1 MKITIFNLFWHL
13 DVLYKEDSMEIT
25 AVVVARKGSVRI
37 KSKSML
43 ELGGRS
49 LIERKILQLKATR
62 QIHRVVFGSDCGQ
75 MRSIARAAGAEVVE
89 RGAYFCDES
98 RASANEMIGEMM
110 SLIRTDVVVWAHCTN
125 PLISA
130 HTYDAA
136 ISAFLSNI
144 PRYDS
149 LCSVVE
155 LREHLWCG
163 DKHTPLNYNPYASRH
178 TPAKALP
185 PLYMQDGGIFIQ
197 PYAQMKANS
206 YFFGK
211 KPYLFEIPKEEFLD
225 INEMRD
231 YLLARAIIES
241 YATSG
246 MQERGSRDDRI
257 KSSIANDIIE
267 SKKSQSDDKSTFGG
281 GANRYS
287 LFSRL
292 KEISPTNSCFK
303 THSTLGALV
312 LDVPTKRA
320 A

>member
-1 MKITIFNLFWHL
+1 MF
-13 DVLYKEDSMEIT
+13 KEDSMEIT

-43 ELGGRS
+43 ELGGQS
-49 LIERKILQLKATR
+49 LIERKILQLRATK
-62 QIHRVVFGSDCGQ
+62 QIHRVVFGSDCEQ
-75 MRSIARAAGAEVVE
+75 MRSIARGAGAEVVE

-110 SLIRTDVVVWAHCTN
+110 SLIHTDVVVWAHCTN

-130 HTYDAA
+130 PTYDTA

-155 LREHLWCG
+155 LREHLWRG
-163 DKHTPLNYNPYASRH
+163 DKHTPLNYNPYALRH

-231 YLLARAIIES
+231 YLLARAIVES
-241 YATSG
+241 YAANA
-246 MQERGSRDDRI
+246 MQERDSRDTHDERI
-257 KSSIANDIIE
+257 ESSVANDIAE
-267 SKKSQSDDKSTFGG
+267 SKKSQNDGKSTLGG

-287 LFSRL
+287 LFSCL
-292 KEISPTNSCFK
+292 KDIYPANSYLK
-303 THSTLGALV
+303 ARSTLGNPLALV
-312 LDVPTKRA
+312 APTKKA

>member
-1 MKITIFNLFWHL
+1 MRVTRG
-13 DVLYKEDSMEIT
+13 SGAMEIT
-25 AVVVARKGSVRI
+25 AVVVARKGSMRI
-37 KSKSML
+37 KSKSL
-43 ELGGRS
+43 LPLDGQS
-49 LIERKILQLKATR
+49 LIERKIHQLRASR
-62 QIHRVVFGSDCGQ
+62 QIHRVVFGSDCEQ
-75 MRSIARAAGAEVVE
+75 MRSIAHRAGAEVVE
-89 RGAYFCDES
+89 RASYFCDEA

-110 SLIRTDVVVWAHCTN
+110 SLVRTDVIVWAHCTN

-130 HTYDAA
+130 HTYDCA
-136 ISAFLSNI
+136 IATFLDN
-144 PRYDS
+144 RKEFDS
-149 LCSVVE
+149 LLSVVE
-155 LREHLWCG
+155 LREHLWQS
-163 DKHTPLNYNPYASRH
+163 DKRTPLNYNPYAPRH
-178 TPAKALP
+178 TPARALP

-197 PYAQMKANS
+197 PYAQMRANS

-211 KPYLFEIPKEEFLD
+211 KPYLFEIPTEEFLD

-231 YLLARAIIES
+231 YLLARAIVES
-241 YATSG
+241 YAANA
-246 MQERGSRDDRI
+246 MQERGFRDDRI

-312 LDVPTKRA
+312 LDVPTKRVA
-320 A
+320 

>member
-231 YLLARAIIES
+231 YLLARAIVE
-241 YATSG
+241 YG
-246 MQERGSRDDRI
+246 V
-257 KSSIANDIIE
+257 ANDIIE

-303 THSTLGALV
+303 IHSTLGALV
-312 LDVPTKRA
+312 LDAPTKRA

>member
-1 MKITIFNLFWHL
+1 
-13 DVLYKEDSMEIT
+13 
-25 AVVVARKGSVRI
+25 
-37 KSKSML
+37 
-43 ELGGRS
+43 
-49 LIERKILQLKATR
+49 
-62 QIHRVVFGSDCGQ
+62 
-75 MRSIARAAGAEVVE
+75 
-89 RGAYFCDES
+89 
-98 RASANEMIGEMM
+98 M
-110 SLIRTDVVVWAHCTN
+110 SLICTDVVVWAHCTN

-130 HTYDAA
+130 PTYDTA

-155 LREHLWCG
+155 LREHLWRG
-163 DKHTPLNYNPYASRH
+163 DKHTPLNYNPYALRH

-231 YLLARAIIES
+231 YLLARAIVES
-241 YATSG
+241 
-246 MQERGSRDDRI
+246 
-257 KSSIANDIIE
+257 
-267 SKKSQSDDKSTFGG
+267 SKKSQNDGKSALGG

-287 LFSRL
+287 LFSCL
-292 KEISPTNSCFK
+292 KDIYPANSCLK
-303 THSTLGALV
+303 TRSTLGNPLALV
-312 LDVPTKRA
+312 APTKKA